1 MTQPPDDRPPDP
13 EELPEPPGPVVGWAA
28 PTTVEVETGVEG
40 YVVAGVGAR
49 LVAYW
54 IDALIAGLIPGILAL
69 VTIDWVA
76 IMRTA
81 AEQAVATAPRSSQV
95 VLPLTLETV
104 LVTVI
109 SVGISYLYFVGMWT
123 GPGQATLGMRGLR
136 MRVVDASEGG
146 TLSVLAASKRWV
158 ALGAPLGLLGLVGP
172 LTSLASLASL
182 GLSMALL
189 VTTATDARRRGLHD
203 KWAGS
208 AVIRSA
214 SSGSGAVAAG
224 CLVLVGLWIVL
235 AIVFAVFIGNQIWPY
250 MDEIM
255 RDVRDAT

>member
-1 MTQPPDDRPPDP
+1 
-13 EELPEPPGPVVGWAA
+13 
-28 PTTVEVETGVEG
+28 
-40 YVVAGVGAR
+40 
-49 LVAYW
+49 
-54 IDALIAGLIPGILAL
+54 
-69 VTIDWVA
+69 
-76 IMRTA
+76 
-81 AEQAVATAPRSSQV
+81 
-95 VLPLTLETV
+95 
-104 LVTVI
+104 
-109 SVGISYLYFVGMWT
+109 MWT

-136 MRVVDASEGG
+136 MRVVDASGGG

-172 LTSLASLASL
+172 LTSGASVASL

-235 AIVFAVFIGNQIWPY
+235 AIVFAVFIGNQLWPY

-255 RDVRDAT
+255 RDLRNTT